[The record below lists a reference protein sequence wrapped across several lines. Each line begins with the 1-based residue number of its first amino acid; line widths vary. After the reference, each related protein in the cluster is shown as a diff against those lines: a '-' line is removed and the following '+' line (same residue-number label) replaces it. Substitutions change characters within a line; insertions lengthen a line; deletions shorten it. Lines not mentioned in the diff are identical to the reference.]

1 MIVLEPMVKIRLMQ
15 TGTTN
20 RKTYRIIAVDESK
33 RRDTRALEVLG
44 FYNPLTKPAGLEVK
58 RDRVDYWISKG
69 AQLSDGAKKL
79 LASA

>member
-1 MIVLEPMVKIRLMQ
+1 MQ

-33 RRDTRALEVLG
+33 RRDTRAIEVLG
-44 FYNPLTKPAGLEVK
+44 HYNPLTKPAGLEIK
-58 RDRVDYWISKG
+58 RDRVDYWLSQG

-79 LASA
+79 ITQP